1 MKYARVY
8 FFGPEKIR
16 LIDTHMLLSISYP
29 HDVNANFHE
38 SVLIEYVRFLS
49 ALLSLHELVVN

>member
-1 MKYARVY
+1 
-8 FFGPEKIR
+8 
-16 LIDTHMLLSISYP
+16 MLLSISYP

-38 SVLIEYVRFLS
+38 SVLIGYVRFLS